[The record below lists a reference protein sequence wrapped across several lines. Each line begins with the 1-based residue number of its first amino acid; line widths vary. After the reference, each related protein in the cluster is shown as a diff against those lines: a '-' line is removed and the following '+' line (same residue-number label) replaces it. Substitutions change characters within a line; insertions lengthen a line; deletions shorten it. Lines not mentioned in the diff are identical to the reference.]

1 MKRFELVLK
10 PYSAILFLPKRA
22 SLALFLLSFYLPS
35 VGILGFVAIISTILF
50 ANFTGTKEEYL
61 QNGFYLYNSLLV
73 GMGIGFFYNVTF
85 LTVFLS
91 AFFAVFTYLL
101 SFFLNRFFS
110 LFYLPILSLPFA
122 VVSMIF
128 YLASYKYHN
137 LFSSLI
143 NRNTVFDINF
153 DVLNFFKSFGTIFF
167 LPYSITGIIMF
178 LLVLVYSRI
187 LAFLALIGF
196 FTGIL
201 AHSLILGK
209 LTPGFFD
216 FNYILI
222 SMALGGVFL
231 IPYWKNY
238 LLALIGVV
246 LSVFLIDAFEVF
258 GNLYNLPVYTL
269 PFNTIVVLFVM
280 LLGFLGYRY
289 FNYSIKETPEKSLHE
304 FLSNYFRFKSKD
316 IKIHLPFSGKWQ
328 VYQAFDGEYTH
339 KGKWR
344 YAYDFVKE
352 KDGKMYA
359 NDGNFLEDYYAFG
372 ESVLSPVNGY
382 VIALRH
388 DLPDNPIGV
397 VDRENNWGNYII
409 IQSDYGYFVEI
420 SHLMQNSIP
429 VKIGDYVKVGDIVG
443 KCGNSGYSPM
453 PHIHVQVQKYAVL
466 GSETLPFLFE
476 EYIKDNNLVYYSLP
490 KVGDVVEATILDKGM
505 KNRLSFILDE
515 KYKFKSDND
524 DIEIT
529 VKMNYKGEFYFD
541 DGKNR
546 LYFYLKDKMF
556 YFYNYEGGEGFLKEL
571 FKLAPRIPLINK
583 DVVYKDC
590 IPLDVKL
597 SGIKKYVVE
606 FLLPFN
612 FERFVKQDPYK
623 KEKLKISSK
632 YGEIGFS
639 FYHKG
644 FSFVKIQNKVYRRE
658 DEEVY

>member
-1 MKRFELVLK
+1 
-10 PYSAILFLPKRA
+10 
-22 SLALFLLSFYLPS
+22 
-35 VGILGFVAIISTILF
+35 
-50 ANFTGTKEEYL
+50 
-61 QNGFYLYNSLLV
+61 
-73 GMGIGFFYNVTF
+73 
-85 LTVFLS
+85 
-91 AFFAVFTYLL
+91 
-101 SFFLNRFFS
+101 
-110 LFYLPILSLPFA
+110 
-122 VVSMIF
+122 
-128 YLASYKYHN
+128 
-137 LFSSLI
+137 
-143 NRNTVFDINF
+143 
-153 DVLNFFKSFGTIFF
+153 
-167 LPYSITGIIMF
+167 
-178 LLVLVYSRI
+178 
-187 LAFLALIGF
+187 
-196 FTGIL
+196 
-201 AHSLILGK
+201 
-209 LTPGFFD
+209 
-216 FNYILI
+216 
-222 SMALGGVFL
+222 MALGGVFL

>member
-1 MKRFELVLK
+1 
-10 PYSAILFLPKRA
+10 
-22 SLALFLLSFYLPS
+22 
-35 VGILGFVAIISTILF
+35 
-50 ANFTGTKEEYL
+50 
-61 QNGFYLYNSLLV
+61 
-73 GMGIGFFYNVTF
+73 
-85 LTVFLS
+85 
-91 AFFAVFTYLL
+91 
-101 SFFLNRFFS
+101 
-110 LFYLPILSLPFA
+110 
-122 VVSMIF
+122 
-128 YLASYKYHN
+128 
-137 LFSSLI
+137 
-143 NRNTVFDINF
+143 
-153 DVLNFFKSFGTIFF
+153 
-167 LPYSITGIIMF
+167 
-178 LLVLVYSRI
+178 
-187 LAFLALIGF
+187 
-196 FTGIL
+196 
-201 AHSLILGK
+201 
-209 LTPGFFD
+209 
-216 FNYILI
+216 
-222 SMALGGVFL
+222 
-231 IPYWKNY
+231 
-238 LLALIGVV
+238 LALIGVV